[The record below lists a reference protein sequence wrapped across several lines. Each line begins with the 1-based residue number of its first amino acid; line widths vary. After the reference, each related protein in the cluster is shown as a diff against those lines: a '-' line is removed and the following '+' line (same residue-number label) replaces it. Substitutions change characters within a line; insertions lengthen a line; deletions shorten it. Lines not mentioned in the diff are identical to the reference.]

1 MLLTVEQIRKLND
14 LLEKYPDADTVGIQ
28 HRENGSGIGP
38 DDIAVFYNKGNLF
51 RKIAPKVLGEEDITD
66 VELW

>member
-1 MLLTVEQIRKLND
+1 MILTPNQIRQLNE
-14 LLEKYPDADTVGIQ
+14 LLEKYPETDTIGIE

-38 DDIAVFYNKGNLF
+38 DDIAVFYNRRNLF

-66 VELW
+66 VGLW

>member
-1 MLLTVEQIRKLND
+1 MLLTKKQILQIAELFN
-14 LLEKYPDADTVGIQ
+14 KYPDATLVGIS

-38 DDIAVFYNKGNLF
+38 DDIAVFQNRGNIF

-66 VELW
+66 TELW